1 MGIKS
6 RTADLMYSLMV
17 NTNSQAVC
25 DSAKKIMDSIQ
36 LDRTEN
42 QVLGLA
48 ACLIIML
55 HHYDLSHIDV
65 LGIAD
70 NIVYSGNNNN
80 MLPDFKAIKRFMK
93 NEWEI

>member
-6 RTADLMYSLMV
+6 RTADLIYSLMV
-17 NTNSQAVC
+17 NTTSQAVS
-25 DSAKKIMDSIQ
+25 DSAKKIMDAIQ

-70 NIVYSGNNNN
+70 NIVYSGTNNN